1 MSVSVFLE
9 CNAIHVPVQ
18 FHINTQVAT
27 ICMNDAL
34 WRGASF
40 GSNAHLW
47 CDDCGACTISM
58 RNFERELGCAIQLR
72 LLMMANIGTGL
83 AV

>member
-18 FHINTQVAT
+18 FHIIAQVGV
-27 ICMNDAL
+27 IRMKDAL
-34 WRGASF
+34 LCGASF

-47 CDDCGACTISM
+47 CDDCSICTISM
-58 RNFERELGCAIQLR
+58 RNFEHELGCAIQLR
-72 LLMMANIGTGL
+72 LLMMVNIGTGL